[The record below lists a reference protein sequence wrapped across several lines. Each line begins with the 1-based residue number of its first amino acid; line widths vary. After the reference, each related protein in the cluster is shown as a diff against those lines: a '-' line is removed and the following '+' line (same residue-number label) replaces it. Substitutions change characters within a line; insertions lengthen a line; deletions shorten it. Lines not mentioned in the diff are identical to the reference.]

1 MDKKPKKIPI
11 MNKRPNHLLRAG
23 TALAVGAALCVTP
36 PNARAQIF
44 VESHVPYAPTSIVG
58 AYNLDGSAINSSLI
72 TGLPANW
79 TLFNSLGV
87 YSNNL
92 YVVGDFGGGLPSV
105 GKYTTSGTSS
115 GSFAGTAGWNAGFTM
130 NAGILYCANPNGNT
144 VGSYNATNGAAINTS
159 LISSG
164 LYSPHAPVISG
175 SHLYIANA
183 GNGTVG
189 EYNLDGSVVNAA
201 LISGLTQPS
210 ALSVANGYLY
220 VSSLGV
226 GGGNLG
232 KVGEYDA
239 TTGTPINA
247 ALLSGLGG
255 GPPEIAVVGND
266 LYITVAVTGGSDVAV
281 YNATSG
287 NVINSSL
294 ISGLGGE
301 IQGFVVSVPEP
312 STLAL
317 SALGSLTLFWPLRRR
332 K

>member
-1 MDKKPKKIPI
+1 MWCLVHFSNARSIEHWLTT
-11 MNKRPNHLLRAG
+11 NLGLACCA
-23 TALAVGAALCVTP
+23 ALAALP
-36 PNARAQIF
+36 GSARAQIF

-72 TGLPANW
+72 TG
-79 TLFNSLGV
+79 LGV

-164 LYSPHAPVISG
+164 LNSPHAPVISG

-239 TTGTPINA
+239 TTGAAIHA
-247 ALLSGLGG
+247 ALLSGLAG

-266 LYITVAVTGGSDVAV
+266 LYMTVAVTGGSKVAV
-281 YNATSG
+281 YDATSG
-287 NVINSSL
+287 EVINSSL

-301 IQGFVVSVPEP
+301 IEGFVVSVPEP

-317 SALGSLTLFWPLRRR
+317 IGVGMAGLIAARRR